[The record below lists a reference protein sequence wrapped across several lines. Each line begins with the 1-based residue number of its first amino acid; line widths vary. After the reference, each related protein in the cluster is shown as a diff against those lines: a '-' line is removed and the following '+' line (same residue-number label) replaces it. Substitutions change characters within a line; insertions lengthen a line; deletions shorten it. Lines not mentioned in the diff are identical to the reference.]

1 MLLGELDVDVVLARL
16 GGHVLD
22 EARAVQV
29 VHARHFG
36 LGGTLDGQA
45 QTTGARSWRH
55 RVTVCQVEKYARI
68 VPECSGVRFEVIRY
82 LF

>member
-1 MLLGELDVDVVLARL
+1 MFGELDVDVVLARL
-16 GGHVLD
+16 GGYVLD
-22 EARAVQV
+22 EARTVQV

-45 QTTGARSWRH
+45 QATGARSWRCGMI
-55 RVTVCQVEKYARI
+55 VCHVEEYARI
-68 VPECSGVRFEVIRY
+68 VPECSGVRLEVIRY